1 MSLQAGTF
9 VLRPQIFRALPAAT
23 HDVIQTRF
31 AVQTPHLSSAYLAA
45 TAFFSAKV
53 MRSFASR
60 RNFRNVRCRAEA
72 PRQPRSRVDP
82 DEVSILDSVAV
93 DPFQIG
99 KISARDESI
108 YRPKADGATVV
119 TATDTEAQLAPEVV
133 ASVAEEQHIDLNF
146 LKELLEMTAVDRANL
161 IDDLSRKAFML
172 IEAGEI
178 QEAKSHLDRAAS
190 IAAAFQRLTD
200 ELEGRT
206 SDDSKARQDES
217 ERTEHEIWSQ
227 FRRELVDEDF
237 VKIFGSQAKLAFF
250 IGSF

>member
-9 VLRPQIFRALPAAT
+9 VLRPQIFRALPVAT
-23 HDVIQTRF
+23 YDAMQTRC
-31 AVQTPHLSSAYLAA
+31 AVQTTHLSSAYLAA
-45 TAFFSAKV
+45 TVFLSAKV
-53 MRSFASR
+53 TCSFANR

-72 PRQPRSRVDP
+72 PRKPRSRVDP
-82 DEVSILDSVAV
+82 DDITILDSVAV

-99 KISARDESI
+99 KINARAV
-108 YRPKADGATVV
+108 YRINEDGKTVA
-119 TATDTEAQLAPEVV
+119 TATNTEAQPPPEVV
-133 ASVAEEQHIDLNF
+133 ASVAAEQHVDQNF

-206 SDDSKARQDES
+206 SDDPKALQDES
-217 ERTEHEIWSQ
+217 ERTEQEIWSQ